1 MVLATTKKNIY
12 NRDNK
17 FRMIGEN
24 IVTAA
29 EVIKQILKDKDISQ
43 VELAE
48 KTNTTRQNLGNK
60 FNRDNFSSLELVE
73 IADTLGMEL
82 LFKNKNDGKE
92 YVIDYPNE
100 TKFQPK
106 RKTTKKE

>member
-1 MVLATTKKNIY
+1 MNGDSL
-12 NRDNK
+12 
-17 FRMIGEN
+17 
-24 IVTAA
+24 VTAA

-43 VELAE
+43 VDLAE

-82 LFKNKNDGKE
+82 LFKNKDDGKE
-92 YVIDYPNE
+92 YIIDYPNE
-100 TKFQPK
+100 MKFQPK
-106 RKTTKKE
+106 RKPATKKEQ